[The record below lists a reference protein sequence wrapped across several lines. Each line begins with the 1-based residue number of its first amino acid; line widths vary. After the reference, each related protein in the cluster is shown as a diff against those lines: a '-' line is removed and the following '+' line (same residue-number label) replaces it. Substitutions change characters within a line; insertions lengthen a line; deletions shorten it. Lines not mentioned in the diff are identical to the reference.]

1 MPVNL
6 AGSGFHGVIA
16 DIHERKRVEDAL
28 RHANKQII
36 LLTSITRHDILNGI
50 TTLRLSLELIKNEPL
65 NEKLLHFIEQQE
77 KVIAQIQHQINFT
90 RDYQNIGV
98 RPPKWKDIGERFS
111 AAAATIPLGKVTIAA
126 DVKNIEIFSDDLIER
141 VFANLI
147 ENTLEHGVKATTIR
161 FFSEVQGRDLVL
173 VYEDD
178 GVGIPQEEKEL
189 VFEHTRRGRISY
201 GLFFS
206 REVLAITGLSIRETG
221 EPGKG
226 VRFEILVPEG
236 LFR

>member
-1 MPVNL
+1 
-6 AGSGFHGVIA
+6 
-16 DIHERKRVEDAL
+16 
-28 RHANKQII
+28 
-36 LLTSITRHDILNGI
+36 LTSITRHDILNGI
-50 TTLRLSLELIKNEPL
+50 TNLRLSLELIKNEPL
-65 NEKLLHFIEQQE
+65 NEKLLHFVEQQE

-98 RPPKWKDIGERFS
+98 RPPKWKDIGDRFL
-111 AAAATIPLGKVTIAA
+111 AAAATLPLGNITVESS
-126 DVKNIEIFSDDLIER
+126 VKNVEVFSDDLIER

-147 ENTLEHGVKATTIR
+147 ENSLEHGETVTAIR
-161 FFSEVQGRDLVL
+161 FFSQVQGRNLVL

-178 GVGIPQEEKEL
+178 GAGIPNEEKEL

-206 REVLAITGLSIRETG
+206 REVLAITGLSIHETG
-221 EPGKG
+221 EAGKG